1 MTQEFNIGLTHE
13 AVSSVVPER
22 EALVWRDRRFTYGGL
37 TDRSRRLATYLRQ
50 AGLGVHRE
58 RPALANYESGQDHV
72 GLYLLNGNEYLEG
85 MIGAFKARCAPVN
98 VNYRYVADELCYLFA
113 DAGVRGLIYH
123 AAFAPVLSEVR
134 ERLPG
139 LQVLLQVDDGSG
151 GPLLAGAVDYEEA
164 LASVPP
170 GLPDV
175 GHSPDDL
182 YVLYTGGTTGMP
194 KGVLWRQ
201 HDIFMSAMGGR
212 VPGAWDPVRSYD
224 DVRERALA
232 GAGAADTMV
241 LIPPL
246 MHGAAQWATFIMM
259 HLGVRVVIPDENRR
273 ADPADILRA
282 VERERASMITVV
294 GNAVMR
300 PLLEEMKTG
309 HYDLSSLVVIG
320 NGGARLTSELKE
332 RVLAFLPGLLINDS
346 MGASETG
353 AQASHLS
360 AKGAVSTGRF
370 SAGPGAVVLTE
381 GLDALHE
388 PGHDGIGWLGQS
400 GWIPLGYLGDQEK
413 TGRTF
418 PVIGGVRYAVPGD
431 RARLL
436 GNGDVEVLGRD
447 SVTINTGGEKVFAE
461 EVEEAIASHPAVL
474 DVLVCGRP
482 SERWGSE
489 IVAVVQ
495 LRLASGGQ
503 VTEAELQTHLAQR
516 LARYK
521 LPKCWVFVTQVQRS
535 PSGKADYRWARSVA
549 EKASAQALRP

>member
-1 MTQEFNIGLTHE
+1 
-13 AVSSVVPER
+13 
-22 EALVWRDRRFTYGGL
+22 
-37 TDRSRRLATYLRQ
+37 
-50 AGLGVHRE
+50 
-58 RPALANYESGQDHV
+58 
-72 GLYLLNGNEYLEG
+72 
-85 MIGAFKARCAPVN
+85 
-98 VNYRYVADELCYLFA
+98 
-113 DAGVRGLIYH
+113 
-123 AAFAPVLSEVR
+123 
-134 ERLPG
+134 
-139 LQVLLQVDDGSG
+139 
-151 GPLLAGAVDYEEA
+151 
-164 LASVPP
+164 
-170 GLPDV
+170 
-175 GHSPDDL
+175 
-182 YVLYTGGTTGMP
+182 
-194 KGVLWRQ
+194 
-201 HDIFMSAMGGR
+201 
-212 VPGAWDPVRSYD
+212 
-224 DVRERALA
+224 
-232 GAGAADTMV
+232 
-241 LIPPL
+241 
-246 MHGAAQWATFIMM
+246 
-259 HLGVRVVIPDENRR
+259 
-273 ADPADILRA
+273 
-282 VERERASMITVV
+282 
-294 GNAVMR
+294 
-300 PLLEEMKTG
+300 
-309 HYDLSSLVVIG
+309 
-320 NGGARLTSELKE
+320 
-332 RVLAFLPGLLINDS
+332 
-346 MGASETG
+346 
-353 AQASHLS
+353 
-360 AKGAVSTGRF
+360 
-370 SAGPGAVVLTE
+370 VLTE

-461 EVEEAIASHPAVL
+461 EVEEAIASHPSVL